1 MSEDPK
7 NPFSAPTPSN
17 APVLPNHEHGH
28 NHNHGQRQPGLGYVR
43 QIPILAIITIVQGAL
58 LLLAA
63 FGCAAYGMFFAYMP
77 TMMPEAERARMQ
89 AEAGPMFEII
99 GAVAI
104 GLAVLVLVISLL
116 HFIAGFRALKY
127 RGRSFIM
134 VTWFLGLFGSFTMYC
149 APTSIGLGIWG
160 LIVFFNPATKSAFK
174 MVENGMD
181 KREVERQFY

>member
-17 APVLPNHEHGH
+17 TPVLPNHNHGH
-28 NHNHGQRQPGLGYVR
+28 GHGQRQPGLGYVR
-43 QIPILAIITIVQGAL
+43 QIPILAIVTIVQGAL

-77 TMMPEAERARMQ
+77 TMMPEAERARMR
-89 AEAGPMFEII
+89 AESGPVFEIVGSVI
-99 GAVAI
+99 I

-149 APTSIGLGIWG
+149 APTSIGLAIWG
-160 LIVFFNPATKSAFK
+160 LIVFFNPAVKSAFD